1 MAYVRAISTA
11 RIRDACI
18 REMLYK
24 TDHPRRID
32 VFIDFFGDAAQG
44 QARVT
49 DRCGDILLESLA

>member
-18 REMLYK
+18 RELLYK

-32 VFIDFFGDAAQG
+32 VFIDFFGDAGQG
-44 QARVT
+44 RARAI
-49 DRCGDILLESLA
+49 DRCGDILLGSLA